1 MENGQDGDREW
12 FHATVG
18 DVENLVEAR
27 ESGDP
32 RTSEIHVHLGGAL
45 AAREDSSALA
55 AELEKLVTG
64 LVSEART
71 RRADE
76 PTGEPRPD
84 EVSVSLEGLELDGD
98 DVAAIKRRLLEHVRD
113 RVRAEPDPG
122 PGETVR

>member
-32 RTSEIHVHLGGAL
+32 RKGEIHVHLGGAL
-45 AAREDSSALA
+45 ATREDASALA
-55 AELEKLVTG
+55 AELEELVMG
-64 LVSEART
+64 LVSEVRA

-84 EVSVSLEGLELDGD
+84 RVSVSLEGLELDGD
-98 DVAAIKRRLLEHVRD
+98 EVAAIKRRVLAHVRD
-113 RVRAEPDPG
+113 RVRAEPAPG
-122 PGETVR
+122 PGEEAR